1 MPGNI
6 IKVCVK
12 EGDTVEAQQALV
24 VIESMKMQNEI
35 PSPVGGEVTKVSC
48 AVGDQV
54 SFGDVLIEVSPAE

>member
-6 IKVCVK
+6 IAVNVS
-12 EGDTVEAQQALV
+12 EGDVVEANQAVV

-35 PSPVGGEVTKVSC
+35 PSPIDGKVAKVNC

-54 SFGDVLIEVSPAE
+54 DFGHVLVEITPED